1 MNVQQRL
8 QKLLA
13 KKFVRYIINGI
24 LTAAVEYSTFLLCF
38 YIWHLQINVSNS
50 ISYIVAMVV
59 NFLLLRLWVFQSNS
73 QYVAV
78 QISQYIALVAI
89 NFVISNILIF
99 VFAGLGSAGFI
110 AKASTMALIVMWNFV
125 IMNKYIFN
133 NKTNQ
138 KEKRK

>member
-24 LTAAVEYSTFLLCF
+24 LTAVVEYSTFLLCF
-38 YIWHLQINVSNS
+38 YIGYLQINISNS
-50 ISYIVAMVV
+50 VSYIVAMVV
-59 NFLLLRLWVFQSNS
+59 NFLLLRLWVFKSNN

-78 QISQYIALVAI
+78 QVSQYVALVAV
-89 NFVISNILIF
+89 NFVISNAVIF
-99 VFAGLGSAGFI
+99 VLSGLGLAGFI
-110 AKASTMALIVMWNFV
+110 AKAATMTLIVMWNFV